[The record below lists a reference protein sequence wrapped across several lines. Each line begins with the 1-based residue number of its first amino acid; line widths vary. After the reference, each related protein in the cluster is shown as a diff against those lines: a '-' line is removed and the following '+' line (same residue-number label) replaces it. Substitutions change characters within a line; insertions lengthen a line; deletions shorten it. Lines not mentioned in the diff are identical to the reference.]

1 MIAPLALIG
10 LLILPLIIA
19 FYMLRLRRRDVP
31 VGSTFLWQQLIRDV
45 EANAPWQRL
54 RFSWLLLI
62 QLLIAALVVL
72 AAARPFSSASSELS
86 GNVVLIVDTSASMGA
101 VDPVGPRI
109 ALARQAAH
117 RVVSR
122 LPEGGRITVV
132 ASDESAHVLVSETDD
147 RAAADSAIDRIG
159 ATQLPGDL
167 TDAFALASAL
177 AARASDSTVVV
188 VSDANVARLPNVGIG
203 APVQVDRVGT
213 TDANQAVAALSVLR
227 RAGGAQLDCFVAVSN
242 PSSAEATRRLE
253 LYADGTLVDARNLTI
268 PAGQRSE
275 AIISTLPPNARVVE
289 ARLASSDALATDD
302 HAYALIPSSGTIRT
316 LLVSPG
322 NAYLENALA
331 LLPRLEL
338 YAVAPDGYSKALAD
352 ASAAKQPYGLI
363 VFDRFVPAQ
372 PAATPA
378 IYVAPPSSGRFGAVG
393 ANVEGPAI
401 DRTAPGEPLLRF
413 VDLATVHVGRAR
425 SVALAEGM
433 RAVVATTGGK
443 PLVAAGRVDGRPIAL
458 LTFALSD
465 SDLPLQVA
473 FPLLMSNLADFL
485 LPPGDGVLPPSA
497 TLGQPIELA
506 LDPSLPSVTLV
517 DGGATTTISLVG
529 GRGILPGAT
538 NVGIREL
545 RDPSGA
551 TIGRTAANL
560 FDPAESKIVPGD
572 PTRIV
577 DMGRAPSARTGGATP
592 TRAEWWWPL
601 AAAALLLLT
610 VEWLLFH
617 RPTRRTLGRLL
628 RRRPSAGAGAGGT
641 GPSVRRSIPP
651 AT

>member
-10 LLILPLIIA
+10 LLSLPVIVA

-62 QLLIAALVVL
+62 QLLIAAIVVL
-72 AAARPFSSASSELS
+72 AAARPFTTATSELS

-101 VDPVGPRI
+101 VDPEGARMS
-109 ALARQAAH
+109 LAKDAAH
-117 RVVSR
+117 RVVGR
-122 LPEGGRITVV
+122 LPEGGRVTVV
-132 ASDESAHVLVSETDD
+132 ASDQTAHVLVSDTDD
-147 RAAADSAIDRIG
+147 RAAANAAIDRIG

-177 AARASDSTVVV
+177 AARDSDSTVVV
-188 VSDANVARLPNVGIG
+188 VSDANVARLPSVGIG
-203 APVQVDRVGT
+203 APVKVERVGT
-213 TDANQAVAALSVLR
+213 TDANQAIAALSVLR
-227 RAGGAQLDCFVAVSN
+227 RSGGAQLDCFVAVSN
-242 PSSAEATRRLE
+242 PSGTSATRRLE

-275 AIISTLPPNARVVE
+275 LIVPTLPAEARVVE
-289 ARLASSDALATDD
+289 ARLAGSDALATDD
-302 HAYALIPSSGTIRT
+302 RAYALIPSSGATRT
-316 LLVSPG
+316 LLVSAG
-322 NAYLENALA
+322 NVYLENALA

-338 YAVAPDGYSKALAD
+338 YAVAPGGYARALAD
-352 ASAAKQPYGLI
+352 ATAAKKPYGLV
-363 VFDRFVPAQ
+363 VFDGFVPSRA
-372 PAATPA
+372 PNVPA
-378 IYVAPPSSGRFGAVG
+378 IYVSPASSGGFGKVG
-393 ANVEGPAI
+393 ATIDGPAI
-401 DRTAPGEPLLRF
+401 DRTAPNEPLLRF
-413 VDLATVHVGRAR
+413 VDLSTVHIGRAHGVILADGMR
-425 SVALAEGM
+425 SV
-433 RAVVATTGGK
+433 VSTTGGK
-443 PLVAAGRVDGRPIAL
+443 PLVAAGRIDGQPTAV
-458 LTFALSD
+458 LTFALRD

-497 TLGQPIELA
+497 SLGEPIELA
-506 LDPSLPSVTLV
+506 LDPSLRSVSLLDAGT
-517 DGGATTTISLVG
+517 TTTISLVA
-529 GRGILPGAT
+529 GRGVIPGAT
-538 NVGIREL
+538 SVGIREL

-560 FDPAESKIVPGD
+560 FDPAESRIAPAD
-572 PTRIV
+572 PTRIE
-577 DMGRAPSARTGGATP
+577 DMGRGPSGPAAATTP

-628 RRRPSAGAGAGGT
+628 RRTTRGGAGGGA
-641 GPSVRRSIPP
+641 GPSVPRSKPG
-651 AT
+651 AA